1 MKKAIIFLLIS
12 CVTLTISCKKY
23 LDIVP
28 DDIATLSSAFS
39 NRTTTETYLSTCY
52 SYLPPF
58 GTRFEPG
65 VGAGDDLLF
74 HLDVNQF
81 PNPGYYLLHFGNNVT
96 NPYLNFWN
104 GLQSGNW
111 TAAWW
116 STEGVNLWKGIRD
129 CNIFLE
135 NIAEVRDMPQ
145 FEKVR
150 WAAEVKFLKAYYHFY
165 LLRLYGP
172 IPIVY
177 KNIPISASPEEV
189 AVYRSPVDSV
199 VNYIVELINE
209 ATPDLP
215 MTITNAASEMGR
227 ITKPIALAMKAK
239 VLVTA
244 ASPLYN
250 GNTDY
255 GEMRDNRG
263 VQLFNQTF
271 DPDKW
276 TRAVEACKNAIDTCA
291 LAGIELYHFRVN
303 PVVSNALVVSD
314 TSKLVIQAS
323 AVVTDKWNPE
333 RIWGIS
339 RFASAAVQTQT
350 TADLSANMRNIMM
363 TFRVPQLKLMEM
375 FYSDKG
381 VPIDEDRTYD
391 YAGRFE
397 LTRTTNSSRYYMQ
410 PNYETV
416 KLSLNREPRLY
427 GSMGIDGGW
436 WFGLGRLN
444 DTDQWPIDCKLGS
457 GKGGR
462 IGSEQYSI
470 SGLWIKKY
478 SNYLS
483 TYSGETFKDSK
494 YDWPLFRLA
503 DLYLLYAEALNEA
516 LGAPNQEVYKYVDM
530 IRQRAGLKG
539 VIEAWNEY
547 SIFPQKPLTKEGMRE
562 IIHRERNIELVFEGQ
577 RFWDVRRWK
586 KALDYFNQPVQG
598 WNIDGA
604 VAADFYQPLTYP
616 HHQYTLRD
624 VLWPIRELDIS
635 TNKNLLQNPGW

>member
-1 MKKAIIFLLIS
+1 MKKIIFPFVA
-12 CVTLTISCKKY
+12 CTILMMSCKKY
-23 LDIVP
+23 LDIIP
-28 DDIATLSSAFS
+28 DDVATLSFAFS

-65 VGAGDDLLF
+65 VAAGDDLLF
-74 HLDVNQF
+74 HLDLNQF
-81 PNPGYYLLHFGNNVT
+81 PNPGYYLLNFGNNVT

-104 GLQSGNW
+104 GLQSGSW
-111 TAAWW
+111 VSHWW

-135 NIAEVRDMPQ
+135 NIHGVRDMPQ
-145 FEKVR
+145 FEKER

-165 LLRLYGP
+165 LFKLYGP
-172 IPIVY
+172 IPIVR

-189 AVYRSPVDSV
+189 AVYRLPVDSV
-199 VNYIVELINE
+199 VNYIVELIDE

-215 MTITNAASEMGR
+215 MTIVNAASEMGR
-227 ITKPIALAMKAK
+227 VTKPVALAMKAK

-255 GEMRDNRG
+255 AKMRDNRG
-263 VQLFNQTF
+263 VQLFNQTN
-271 DPDKW
+271 DPTKW
-276 TRAVEACKNAIDTCA
+276 TRALNACKNAIDTCT
-291 LAGIELYHFRVN
+291 LAGIELYRFRAN
-303 PVVSNALVVSD
+303 PSVANSLVVSD
-314 TSKLVIQAS
+314 TTKLVLQVSTII
-323 AVVTDKWNPE
+323 TDKWNPE
-333 RIWGIS
+333 KIWGIS
-339 RFASAAVQTQT
+339 RFSSAKVQTQT
-350 TADLSANMRNIMM
+350 TADLSPNMRDQMM
-363 TFRVPQLKLMEM
+363 IFRVPQLKMMEM

-381 VPIDEDRTYD
+381 VPIEEDKTYD
-391 YAGRFE
+391 YTNRFE
-397 LTRTTNSSRYYMQ
+397 LTTTTNATRYYMQ
-410 PNYETV
+410 PNYQTV

-427 GSMGIDGGW
+427 GSMGIDGGL

-444 DTDQWPIDCKLGS
+444 DTNQWPIDCKLGS

-462 IGSEQYSI
+462 IGSETYSI

-483 TYSGETFKDSK
+483 TYSGVNFKDSK
-494 YDWPLFRLA
+494 YDWPLLRLA
-503 DLYLLYAEALNEA
+503 DLYLLYAEALNET
-516 LGAPNQEVYKYVDM
+516 LTAPNQDVYKYVDM
-530 IRQRAGLKG
+530 IRKRTGLEG
-539 VIEAWNEY
+539 VVEAWNKY
-547 SIFPQKPLTKEGMRE
+547 STFPQKPLSKNGMRE
-562 IIHRERNIELVFEGQ
+562 IIHRERNIELVFEGH
-577 RFWDVRRWK
+577 RFWDTRRWK
-586 KALDYFNQPVQG
+586 EAINYYNEPVRG

-604 VAADFYQPLTYP
+604 TPADFYQPITYP
-616 HHQYTLRD
+616 HHQYILRD